1 MVYRY
6 KSIHLIFGKNIF
18 FQKFQNFM
26 VEECNPHDYS
36 SSDQEAHTALL
47 LNTIFNFK
55 PIGKYDGDL
64 VKIYRRPKRATQL
77 IRLMF
82 LHYAQMIITRSCPYS
97 YRFSSLTQSTE
108 PAQNEA
114 LLQRTTEQ
122 ICSNVYIHSDF
133 SIDIDLVQNREAVEK
148 KCISSGYR
156 KIASVNHV
164 DVFVGPTRECE
175 AWQKIIRRL

>member
-1 MVYRY
+1 
-6 KSIHLIFGKNIF
+6 
-18 FQKFQNFM
+18 
-26 VEECNPHDYS
+26 
-36 SSDQEAHTALL
+36 
-47 LNTIFNFK
+47 
-55 PIGKYDGDL
+55 L

-108 PAQNEA
+108 PAENKA

-175 AWQKIIRRL
+175 AWQKIIRRLRWRCVTKVQVQNATFSIFNLHKPAFTATCAVSVFYANWTV